1 MSAESTLNRS
11 QTRRRGIELRGVHTH
26 NLRAVDLD
34 LPLGQVILLAGVSGS
49 GKSSLAVDTLFAE
62 GQRRFLTA
70 SGLSVGQRLPR
81 PPADSLAGIPP
92 AVLLDGDRPDFFGRT
107 VGVVTGIAEV
117 ILRGVQRA
125 GWATCAACGE
135 RLRAGGLQESVD
147 EFVALP
153 DGTRRLIAFPVP
165 AELLAREVVEHV
177 RERGFRRVTDGKTV
191 WSVDDVPADGVG
203 HTLWGVVDRLTTGKS
218 TPARLRE
225 ALELAR
231 REGDGRWALID
242 TDEVASPWSHGA
254 DEPVCPKCGVTSP
267 EMRAFAESGTD
278 SLPVCR
284 TCSGAA
290 AAMKDCPQC
299 AGTGWNVVANRWH
312 HGTRTLAE
320 WWQLTADD
328 WCGPESPNFPSEEAS
343 RIQAQCQV
351 LADAGLGG
359 VSLARSADDLPA
371 AARRAVGL
379 ATIALKGLTATL
391 VILDEPFRGWHE
403 SELPSGKVLI
413 QRLRDQGNSVILIEH
428 RLETAAFA
436 DWVVELGPGAGAA
449 GGNITFAGPPVE
461 FSTKAENTDDV
472 EPEATTRSTAKPR
485 GKQRPDEMERR
496 FTWLDDR
503 QSPREVVL
511 AEQAW
516 NVIVSR
522 WTARAD
528 RLLAVDLPRQLLGD
542 GTHDVETID
551 DQPLTASAR
560 GTLVSWLGVLTEI
573 RKLFAESA
581 DARRLGWSPRKFSYA
596 ALDGG
601 GCRECRGR
609 GRLVVPSALMVT
621 LERPCPVCGGTRYR
635 SEVLAVKHR
644 GASIAEVLRQTV
656 DEASDYFRSLP
667 SVQQQFQTLRRLGLG
682 YLVLGQPVHRLS
694 AGESRRSRLGARLSR
709 STERPTWLLIDEPA
723 GGLHPADLPTLAKTL
738 RELVDVGHT
747 LVTTDAAAHLA
758 KWADQ
763 VIVLDE
769 PA

>member
-1 MSAESTLNRS
+1 MSAESTLDHCE
-11 QTRRRGIELRGVHTH
+11 TRRRGIELRGVRTH

-107 VGVVTGIAEV
+107 VGVVTGIAEP

-135 RLRAGGLQESVD
+135 HLRAGVLQESVD

-165 AELLAREVVEHV
+165 ADLLAREVVEHV
-177 RERGFRRVTDGKTV
+177 RESGFRRLTDGKTV
-191 WSVDDVPADGVG
+191 WSVDDMPPDGLG
-203 HTLWGVVDRLTTGKS
+203 HALWGVVDRLTAGKS

-231 REGDGRWALID
+231 REGDGRWALVD
-242 TDEVASPWSHGA
+242 TEAVASPWSHGA
-254 DEPVCPKCGVTSP
+254 DEPVCPHCGVTAP

-284 TCSGAA
+284 TCAGAA
-290 AAMKDCPQC
+290 AAMKDCQQC
-299 AGTGWNVVANRWH
+299 AGTGWNVVAKRWH
-312 HGTRTLAE
+312 YGTRTLAE
-320 WWQLTADD
+320 WWKLAADD
-328 WCGPESPNFPSEEAS
+328 WCGPAAPEFASEEEA
-343 RIQAQCQV
+343 RIRAQCQV
-351 LADAGLGG
+351 LCDAGLGR
-359 VSLARSADDLPA
+359 VSLSRSADDLPA

-379 ATIALKGLTATL
+379 ATIALKELTAAL
-391 VILDEPFRGWHE
+391 VILDEPFRGWHP
-403 SELPSGKVLI
+403 SELPAGRELI
-413 QRLRDQGNSVILIEH
+413 QRLRDQENSVVLIEH

-449 GGNITFAGPPVE
+449 GGNITFAGPPAE
-461 FSTKAENTDDV
+461 FSAQTEVTEDV
-472 EPEATTRSTAKPR
+472 EPVAASRSAEKTRAKR
-485 GKQRPDEMERR
+485 SVKVERK
-496 FTWLDDR
+496 FTWLDE
-503 QSPREVVL
+503 QQAPREAVL
-511 AEQAW
+511 AGQAW
-516 NVIVSR
+516 NVIVGR
-522 WTARAD
+522 WTARTD
-528 RLLAVDLPRQLLGD
+528 RLLSIDLPRQLSAD
-542 GTHDVETID
+542 GEYEVETIE

-560 GTLVSWLGVLTEI
+560 ATLVSWLGVLTDI

-581 DARRLGWSPRKFSYA
+581 DARRLGWSARKFSYA

-644 GASIAEVLRQTV
+644 GASIADVLRQTV
-656 DEASDYFRSLP
+656 DEASEYFRSLP

-682 YLVLGQPVHRLS
+682 YLVLGQAVHRLS
-694 AGESRRSRLGARLSR
+694 AGESRRLRLGARLSR

-738 RELVDVGHT
+738 GELVDVGHT
-747 LVTTDAAAHLA
+747 LVTTDAAGHLA
-758 KWADQ
+758 KWADR
-763 VIVLDE
+763 VIVLDD
-769 PA
+769 PT

>member
-1 MSAESTLNRS
+1 MSAKSTLDRS
-11 QTRRRGIELRGVHTH
+11 KTQRRGIELRGVRTH
-26 NLRAVDLD
+26 NLRGVDLD

-70 SGLSVGQRLPR
+70 SGLSVGQRLAR

-92 AVLLDGDRPDFFGRT
+92 AVLLDGDRPDFSGRT
-107 VGVVTGIAEV
+107 VGVVTGIAEP

-125 GWATCAACGE
+125 GWATCAACQE
-135 RLRAGGLQESVD
+135 RLRARGLEESVE
-147 EFVALP
+147 EFLALP
-153 DGTRRLIAFPVP
+153 DGTRRLIAFPAP
-165 AELLAREVVEHV
+165 LELSTREVLDRV

-191 WSVDDVPADGVG
+191 WSVDDEQPGEIA
-203 HTLWGVVDRLTTGKS
+203 TRPWGVVDRLTAGKS
-218 TPARLRE
+218 TVARLRE

-231 REGDGRWALID
+231 REGDGRWALVD
-242 TDEVASPWSHGA
+242 TESATSPWSHGA
-254 DEPVCPKCGVTSP
+254 DEPVCPKCGVMAP

-312 HGTRTLAE
+312 SGTRTLAE
-320 WWQLTADD
+320 WWKLAADD
-328 WCGPESPNFPSEEAS
+328 WRGPETPDFPSEEEA
-343 RIQAQCQV
+343 RIRAQCQV
-351 LADAGLGG
+351 LSDAGLGG
-359 VSLARSADDLPA
+359 VSLSRSADDLPA

-379 ATIALKGLTATL
+379 ATIALKELTATL
-391 VILDEPFRGWHE
+391 VILDEPFRGWHA
-403 SELPSGKVLI
+403 SAIPAGGELI
-413 QRLRDQGNSVILIEH
+413 RRLRDQGNSVILIEH
-428 RLETAAFA
+428 RLETAALA
-436 DWVVELGPGAGAA
+436 DWVVELGPGAGAG
-449 GGNITFAGPPVE
+449 GGNITFAGSPEE
-461 FSTKAENTDDV
+461 FSGAELV
-472 EPEATTRSTAKPR
+472 RQGREPEAASRPAAKTR
-485 GKQRPDEMERR
+485 GKRPDKLERR

-503 QSPREVVL
+503 QTPREALL

-522 WTARAD
+522 WTVRTD
-528 RLLAVDLPRQLLGD
+528 RLMAVDLPRQLLAEGAF
-542 GTHDVETID
+542 DVETID

-560 GTLVSWLGVLTEI
+560 ATLVSWLGVLTDI

-596 ALDGG
+596 AIDGG

-644 GASIAEVLRQTV
+644 GASIADVLRQTV
-656 DEASDYFRSLP
+656 DEACDYFRSLP
-667 SVQQQFQTLRRLGLG
+667 NVQQQFQTLRRLGLG

-694 AGESRRSRLGARLSR
+694 AGESRRLRLGARLSR
-709 STERPTWLLIDEPA
+709 STERPTWLVIDEPA
-723 GGLHPADLPTLAKTL
+723 GGLHPADVPTLAKTL

-747 LVTTDAAAHLA
+747 LVTTDAAGLLTP
-758 KWADQ
+758 WADQ

-769 PA
+769 PT

>member
-11 QTRRRGIELRGVHTH
+11 QTRRRGIELRGVRTH

-107 VGVVTGIAEV
+107 IGVVTGIAEA
-117 ILRGVQRA
+117 ILRGAQRA
-125 GWATCAACGE
+125 GWATCAACQG
-135 RLRAGGLQESVD
+135 RLRARGLEESVD

-165 AELLAREVVEHV
+165 AELLAREMVEHV

-191 WSVDDVPADGVG
+191 WSVDDLPSDGQRR
-203 HTLWGVVDRLTTGKS
+203 TIWGVVDRLTVGKS

-254 DEPVCPKCGVTSP
+254 DEPVCPKCGVLAP

-284 TCSGAA
+284 TCSATA
-290 AAMKDCPQC
+290 AAMKDCQQC

-312 HGTRTLAE
+312 CGTRTLAE
-320 WWQLTADD
+320 WWQLTTDD
-328 WCGPESPNFPSEEAS
+328 WCGPGTLDFPSEEEA
-343 RIQAQCQV
+343 RIRAQCDV
-351 LADAGLGG
+351 LSNAGLGG

-371 AARRAVGL
+371 AARRVVGL
-379 ATIALKGLTATL
+379 ATIALKELTATL
-391 VILDEPFRGWHE
+391 VILDEPFRGWHA
-403 SELPSGKVLI
+403 SELPVGKDLI

-461 FSTKAENTDDV
+461 FSAKTAIADDG
-472 EPEATTRSTAKPR
+472 EPEAAPRPLAKTR
-485 GKQRPDEMERR
+485 GKRPDKLERR
-496 FTWLDDR
+496 FTWLDNR
-503 QSPREVVL
+503 QTPREVVL

-516 NVIVSR
+516 NVVVGR
-522 WTARAD
+522 WTTRTD
-528 RLLAVDLPRQLLGD
+528 RLLAIDLPQQLLAEGAYEVK
-542 GTHDVETID
+542 TVD

-560 GTLVSWLGVLTEI
+560 ATLVSWLEVLTEI
-573 RKLFAESA
+573 RKLFADTA

-644 GASIAEVLRQTV
+644 GASIADVLRQTV
-656 DEASDYFRSLP
+656 EEASDYFRSLP
-667 SVQQQFQTLRRLGLG
+667 GVQQQFQTLRRLGLG

-694 AGESRRSRLGARLSR
+694 AGESRRLRLGARLSR

-747 LVTTDAAAHLA
+747 LVTTDAAGQLA
-758 KWADQ
+758 RWADR
-763 VIVLDE
+763 VTVLDE
-769 PA
+769 PT

>member
-1 MSAESTLNRS
+1 MSAETTLPRS
-11 QTRRRGIELRGVHTH
+11 KTRRRGIELRGVRTH

-70 SGLSVGQRLPR
+70 SGLSVGQQLPR
-81 PPADSLAGIPP
+81 PSADSLAGIPP
-92 AVLLDGDRPDFFGRT
+92 AVLMDGDRPDFSGRT
-107 VGVVTGIAEV
+107 VGVVTGIAEP

-125 GWATCAACGE
+125 GWATCSACLR
-135 RLRAGGLQESVD
+135 RLRARGLEESVE
-147 EFVALP
+147 EFLALP
-153 DGTRRLIAFPVP
+153 GGTRRLIVFPVP
-165 AELLAREVVEHV
+165 AKLSSADVLEHV

-191 WSVDDVPADGVG
+191 WSVDDEPPGEIA
-203 HTLWGVVDRLTTGKS
+203 TRPWGVVDRLTAGKS
-218 TPARLRE
+218 TVARLRE

-231 REGDGRWALID
+231 REGDGRWALVD
-242 TDEVASPWSHGA
+242 TEAVASPWSHGA
-254 DEPVCPKCGVTSP
+254 DEPVCRKCGVTAP

-312 HGTRTLAE
+312 YGTRTLAE
-320 WWQLTADD
+320 WWKLSADD
-328 WCGPESPNFPSEEAS
+328 WCGSETPDFPNDEAA
-343 RIQAQCQV
+343 RIRAQCEV
-351 LADAGLGG
+351 LSNAGLGR
-359 VSLARSADDLPA
+359 VSPSRCADDLPA

-379 ATIALKGLTATL
+379 ATIALKELTATL
-391 VILDEPFRGWHE
+391 VILDEPFRGWHP
-403 SELPSGKVLI
+403 SELPAGRELI

-449 GGNITFAGPPVE
+449 GGNITFAGTPVE
-461 FSTKAENTDDV
+461 FSTKAAIADDV
-472 EPEATTRSTAKPR
+472 DPVAAPRPAAKTR
-485 GKQRPDEMERR
+485 GKRTGKVERKV
-496 FTWLDDR
+496 TWLDDR
-503 QSPREVVL
+503 QSPREALL
-511 AEQAW
+511 AEQSW
-516 NVIVSR
+516 NVIVGR
-522 WTARAD
+522 WTARTD
-528 RLLAVDLPRQLLGD
+528 RLLAADLPRQLLAD
-542 GTHDVETID
+542 GTHDVEMID

-560 GTLVSWLGVLTEI
+560 ATLVSWLGVLTEI

-609 GRLVVPSALMVT
+609 GRLVVPSALMVS

-644 GASIAEVLRQTV
+644 GASIADVLRQTV
-656 DEASDYFRSLP
+656 DEACDYFRSLP

-694 AGESRRSRLGARLSR
+694 AGESRRLRLGARLSR
-709 STERPTWLLIDEPA
+709 STERPTWLVIDEPA

-747 LVTTDAAAHLA
+747 LVTTDAAGHLA
-758 KWADQ
+758 KWADRA
-763 VIVLDE
+763 IVLDE
-769 PA
+769 PT